1 MIFNFKLDLP
11 SLTSIRDQNVQLIFF
26 AEISAAELTT
36 RCPIKLRVTGHIPA
50 RSWQHWLY
58 LNPCVYKVEV
68 RHKSRGKNS
77 SDDTLR
83 QEMRKLVD
91 LNTEVG
97 RIVLISGKKT
107 QGGSPSFPVRI
118 SS

>member
-1 MIFNFKLDLP
+1 
-11 SLTSIRDQNVQLIFF
+11 
-26 AEISAAELTT
+26 
-36 RCPIKLRVTGHIPA
+36 
-50 RSWQHWLY
+50 
-58 LNPCVYKVEV
+58 VEV

-97 RIVLISGKKT
+97 RIVLISGKWVALLSGEDSLMILVSGEDILMST
-107 QGGSPSFPVRI
+107 FQNILMALLPMWIYLYSWPSFLKRI

>member
-1 MIFNFKLDLP
+1 
-11 SLTSIRDQNVQLIFF
+11 
-26 AEISAAELTT
+26 
-36 RCPIKLRVTGHIPA
+36 
-50 RSWQHWLY
+50 
-58 LNPCVYKVEV
+58 VEV

-97 RIVLISGKKT
+97 RIVLISGKRVVLISGEDILMILVSGKYSWMPAF
-107 QGGSPSFPVRI
+107 QVRI
-118 SS
+118 SSWS

>member
-1 MIFNFKLDLP
+1 
-11 SLTSIRDQNVQLIFF
+11 
-26 AEISAAELTT
+26 
-36 RCPIKLRVTGHIPA
+36 
-50 RSWQHWLY
+50 
-58 LNPCVYKVEV
+58 VEV

-97 RIVLISGKKT
+97 RIVLISGKRVALISGEGILMILVSESIVECKLFR
-107 QGGSPSFPVRI
+107 QGYPDGPNDLNYIR
-118 SS
+118 